1 MKPEIG
7 NIEEVLDKFTWADYK
22 TLTDSI
28 MDFNERDIEAE
39 MMKQGTIFA
48 YYNGLAAKAKR
59 EFNFIHTEVNR
70 LISDLRSTHKQESKI
85 KLTAKDLDDL
95 VNIDED
101 YQKTLSEMNEASFK
115 YEILKGLCRALEQ
128 KKDMLV
134 QLSSNQ
140 RAETKLYN

>member
-1 MKPEIG
+1 MTSDIG
-7 NIEEVLDKFTWADYK
+7 NIEQVLNNFTWQDYK
-22 TLTDSI
+22 NLTDSI
-28 MDFNERDIEAE
+28 MDFNENDIDME
-39 MMKQGTIFA
+39 MRRQSTVFA

-59 EFNFIHTEVNR
+59 EFNFIHSEVTR
-70 LISDLRSTHKQESKI
+70 LVSDLRSSHKQESKT

-101 YQKTLSEMNEASFK
+101 YQKALSEMNEASFK
-115 YEILKGLCRALEQ
+115 YEIIKGLCRALEQ

>member
-1 MKPEIG
+1 MSLDIG
-7 NIEEVLDKFTWADYK
+7 NIEEVLNKFTWSDYK
-22 TLTDSI
+22 NLTDSI
-28 MDFNERDIEAE
+28 MDFNEHDIESE
-39 MMKQGTIFA
+39 MMKQGTVFA
-48 YYNGLAAKAKR
+48 YYNGLSAKAKR
-59 EFNFIHTEVNR
+59 EFNFIHSEVTR
-70 LISDLRSTHKQESKI
+70 LISDLRSSHKQESKV

-101 YQKTLSEMNEASFK
+101 YQKLLSEMNEASFK
-115 YEILKGLCRALEQ
+115 YEILKGLCKALEQ